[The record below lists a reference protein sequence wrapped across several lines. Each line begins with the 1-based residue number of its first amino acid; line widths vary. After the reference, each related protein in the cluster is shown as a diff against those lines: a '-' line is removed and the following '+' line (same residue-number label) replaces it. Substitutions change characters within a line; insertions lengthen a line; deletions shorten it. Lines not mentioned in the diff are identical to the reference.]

1 MAITSVLKPV
11 VRAALKK
18 FIKEK
23 STLAGI
29 KKFRKKFNPLTK
41 EGEGGKL
48 TIPQREFIA
57 NKIGVDDYK
66 LVSQKTGR
74 EKVPQYEKR
83 KGEDYVQQSTRDLL
97 SKRNIENRIK
107 QGLYPMKVG
116 KKTYQMYVD
125 DASKAFRVS
134 NEAAKQ
140 SPEVMGAVQLR
151 RAENALYPERNTPW
165 KKLFD
170 RYGYSPEDFRP
181 VVEGRR
187 EMQDMFKEMNIYEL
201 MDALKILRPG
211 QRAGSIGHTL
221 PLSRLRD
228 ISLLN
233 PNIPK
238 KELMKLGTDPGFM
251 QAQPNFFNQALAGI
265 ESLFY
270 NPKYANTPFG
280 MQRAT
285 KALDEAQLTS
295 RILRPGT
302 MDIETYGRGDKP
314 VDYKLL
320 KEYLEFVLGKKPY
333 GVSKL
338 RKTGEERTRLLPDIS
353 FLKKRFNKG
362 GVVEHFQAGGLA
374 SLLGKKLLKKIA
386 GKLSE
391 KELKMLMG
399 SLWKGVDP
407 RRSPRYRV
415 WDKKRFGPGYKWPWQ
430 KSRIKGPEIKKS
442 HFASLSP
449 GERVEL
455 QAKNADEL
463 WEYQM
468 KKKLGRDMH
477 EDLEYPFLSPENEAF
492 ISTAPRTGLGRYQLQ
507 HYVDP
512 ENVGPID
519 KYKVYDWWD
528 DVLNKMRKKPK
539 FKYVKDAK
547 GNIVLRKIK

>member
-1 MAITSVLKPV
+1 
-11 VRAALKK
+11 
-18 FIKEK
+18 
-23 STLAGI
+23 
-29 KKFRKKFNPLTK
+29 
-41 EGEGGKL
+41 
-48 TIPQREFIA
+48 
-57 NKIGVDDYK
+57 
-66 LVSQKTGR
+66 
-74 EKVPQYEKR
+74 
-83 KGEDYVQQSTRDLL
+83 
-97 SKRNIENRIK
+97 
-107 QGLYPMKVG
+107 
-116 KKTYQMYVD
+116 
-125 DASKAFRVS
+125 
-134 NEAAKQ
+134 
-140 SPEVMGAVQLR
+140 
-151 RAENALYPERNTPW
+151 
-165 KKLFD
+165 
-170 RYGYSPEDFRP
+170 
-181 VVEGRR
+181 
-187 EMQDMFKEMNIYEL
+187 MFKEMNIYEL

-415 WDKKRFGPGYKWPWQ
+415 WDKKRFGPGYKWPYQ

>member
-280 MQRAT
+280 MQRAAQ
-285 KALDEAQLTS
+285 ALDEAQLTS

>member
-280 MQRAT
+280 MQRAAQ
-285 KALDEAQLTS
+285 ALDEAQLTS

-302 MDIETYGRGDKP
+302 MDIETYGRGDKAI
-314 VDYKLL
+314 DYKLL

>member
-18 FIKEK
+18 FIKDK

>member
-415 WDKKRFGPGYKWPWQ
+415 WDKKRFGPGYKWPYQ